1 MIRQRSVGRDALARR
16 VEGWHDART
25 PTDPLVRD
33 HLNAALGDRYLVER
47 ELGRGGMATVWLARD
62 LRHDRVV
69 ALKVLDPE
77 LAGAIGVE
85 RFLREIRVTARIQH
99 PNIVPV
105 LDSGVCPGPGGESL
119 PWFTMTYVAGESL
132 RQRLNRERQLPVE
145 DAIRIAESAA
155 AALETAHKSG
165 VVHRDIKPENL
176 LLSGDHTYVADFGI
190 AKAVLDTG
198 TERITNTGVVI
209 GTPAYMSPEQASND
223 VLDERSDQYALA
235 TVLYEMLAGDPPF
248 TGATVQVIVAR
259 RLAEPARPIRPVRAT
274 VSPSVEAAVLRALE
288 RVPAD
293 RFASVSDFAAALRD
307 PTASQAPARKRGPLG
322 RRSAIAALLIIAA
335 AAAAPFVVRQLRS
348 AHTRPSPEALALYQ
362 RGMASYAKRTPD
374 GASDAINEF
383 KAAIGLDSSY
393 SEAWVG
399 LAKTYVRA
407 YERRFVFLG
416 AARDSALR
424 LALSALDRALAVDPH
439 NADAWLAQGLVHWQ
453 LDPTDRAPSLRS
465 YRQAVAMDSTLAQA
479 WHQLGIA
486 SMEIGRTDQA
496 MAAWRRTVAVAPGY
510 TEGLSFLALGHYW
523 GRQYDSASH
532 WADSAAA
539 VDPAYLLARQAQ
551 GQIDVEQRD
560 FARGAAA
567 FSAAERISTGI
578 EVVNSLAG
586 EALLAA
592 RAGRRSEARA
602 LLTRAESLATKF
614 SPTALHT
621 AVYLAQS
628 YAALG
633 DADHAIAWLRQYTP
647 TADTHFQLH
656 MRCDPP
662 FDAIANDPRF
672 RSLLTIPKPAL
683 PHGC

>member
-1 MIRQRSVGRDALARR
+1 MR
-16 VEGWHDART
+16 E
-25 PTDPLVRD
+25 

-47 ELGRGGMATVWLARD
+47 ELGRGGMASVWLARD

-132 RQRLNRERQLPVE
+132 RQRMNRERQLPIE
-145 DAIRIAESAA
+145 DAIRIAESTA

-176 LLSGDHTYVADFGI
+176 LLAGDHTYVADFGI

-198 TERITNTGVVI
+198 TERITSTGVVI
-209 GTPAYMSPEQASND
+209 GTPAYMSPEQATTTSSTN
-223 VLDERSDQYALA
+223 
-235 TVLYEMLAGDPPF
+235 
-248 TGATVQVIVAR
+248 GATSMRWRRSCTRCWRASPPLLARPRKRSWLGDSPNRRGRSGPCAR
-259 RLAEPARPIRPVRAT
+259 RCRRLSRRPCCARSSASPPTDLPACRTSPRHFAVQPHRTRRQETCAVRTALGIRC
-274 VSPSVEAAVLRALE
+274 
-288 RVPAD
+288 
-293 RFASVSDFAAALRD
+293 
-307 PTASQAPARKRGPLG
+307 G
-322 RRSAIAALLIIAA
+322 LIIAA
-335 AAAAPFVVRQLRS
+335 AAATPFVVRQLRS
-348 AHTRPSPEALALYQ
+348 AHARPSAEAQALYR

-374 GASDAINEF
+374 GAADALDEF
-383 KAAIGLDSSY
+383 KAAIRLDSSY

-407 YERRFVFLG
+407 YERRFVFIG

-424 LALSALDRALAVDPH
+424 LALSAFDLALAADPH
-439 NADAWLAQGLVHWQ
+439 NADAWLAQGMVHWQ

-486 SMEIGRTDQA
+486 SMEIGRTDEA
-496 MAAWRRTVAVAPGY
+496 MAAWRRTVAVGPTY

-539 VDPAYLLARQAQ
+539 IDPASASPARC
-551 GQIDVEQRD
+551 RD
-560 FARGAAA
+560 
-567 FSAAERISTGI
+567 
-578 EVVNSLAG
+578 
-586 EALLAA
+586 
-592 RAGRRSEARA
+592 
-602 LLTRAESLATKF
+602 
-614 SPTALHT
+614 
-621 AVYLAQS
+621 
-628 YAALG
+628 
-633 DADHAIAWLRQYTP
+633 
-647 TADTHFQLH
+647 
-656 MRCDPP
+656 
-662 FDAIANDPRF
+662 
-672 RSLLTIPKPAL
+672 
-683 PHGC
+683 

>member
-1 MIRQRSVGRDALARR
+1 
-16 VEGWHDART
+16 
-25 PTDPLVRD
+25 VRD

-85 RFLREIRVTARIQH
+85 RFLREIRVTARVQH

-132 RQRLNRERQLPVE
+132 RQRMNRERQLPIE
-145 DAIRIAESAA
+145 DAIRITESAA
-155 AALETAHKSG
+155 AALETAHESG

-198 TERITNTGVVI
+198 TERITSTGVVI
-209 GTPAYMSPEQASND
+209 GTPAYMSPEQATND

-248 TGATVQVIVAR
+248 SGATAQAVVAR

-274 VSPSVEAAVLRALE
+274 VSAPVEAAVLRALE

-293 RFASVSDFAAALRD
+293 RFASLSDFAAALRNPL
-307 PTASQAPARKRGPLG
+307 PTASHETPRKHAPFGW
-322 RRSAIAALLIIAA
+322 RSAVAAMLVIAVAA
-335 AAAAPFVVRQLRS
+335 ASPFVARRLRN
-348 AHTRPSPEALALYQ
+348 AHTSPSPEAQALYQ

-374 GASDAINEF
+374 GAANAVDEF
-383 KAAIGLDSSY
+383 KAAIRLDSSY

-407 YERRFVFLG
+407 YERGFVFIG

-424 LALSALDRALAVDPH
+424 LALSALDRALAADPH

-453 LDPTDRAPSLRS
+453 LDPTDRAPALRS

-486 SMEIGRTDQA
+486 SMEIGQTDQA
-496 MAAWRRTVAVAPGY
+496 LTSWRKTVAVGPTY

-523 GRQYDSASH
+523 RRQYDSASR
-532 WADSAAA
+532 WADSATA
-539 VDPAYLLARQAQ
+539 VDPAYLLARQVQ
-551 GQIDVEQRD
+551 GQIAVEQGS

-567 FSAAERISTGI
+567 FSAAERISGGV
-578 EVVNSLAG
+578 EVALALAG
-586 EALLAA
+586 EALVAA
-592 RAGRRSEARA
+592 RAGRRSEAHQ

-621 AVYLAQS
+621 AVFMAYP

-633 DADHAIAWLRQYTP
+633 DADHAIAWLRRYAP
-647 TADTHFQLH
+647 SADTHFQLH

-672 RSLLTIPKPAL
+672 RSLLTIPKPAP

>member
-1 MIRQRSVGRDALARR
+1 M
-16 VEGWHDART
+16 
-25 PTDPLVRD
+25 RD

-69 ALKVLDPE
+69 ALKVLDPT

-132 RQRLNRERQLPVE
+132 RQRMNRERQLPIE

-176 LLSGDHTYVADFGI
+176 LLAGDHTYVADFGI
-190 AKAVLDTG
+190 AKAVIDTG
-198 TERITNTGVVI
+198 TERITSTGVVI

-223 VLDERSDQYALA
+223 VVDERSDQYALA

-248 TGATVQVIVAR
+248 TRRHSASGRGAPTRRAGAADPPCARDGVGSGRSGRVAR
-259 RLAEPARPIRPVRAT
+259 ARARPRRPIRQRVGLRRGTPQSDRIARAGKKT
-274 VSPSVEAAVLRALE
+274 CAARTALGH
-288 RVPAD
+288 RCA
-293 RFASVSDFAAALRD
+293 
-307 PTASQAPARKRGPLG
+307 
-322 RRSAIAALLIIAA
+322 LIIAA
-335 AAAAPFVVRQLRS
+335 AAATPFVVRQLRG
-348 AHTRPSPEALALYQ
+348 AHARPSPEAQALYR
-362 RGMASYAKRTPD
+362 RGMTSYEKRTPD
-374 GASDAINEF
+374 GAADALDEF
-383 KAAIGLDSSY
+383 KAAIRLDSNY

-424 LALSALDRALAVDPH
+424 LALSALDRALAADPR
-439 NADAWLAQGLVHWQ
+439 NADAWLAQGMVHWQ
-453 LDPTDRAPSLRS
+453 LDPTDRAPALRS
-465 YRQAVAMDSTLAQA
+465 FRQAVAMDSTLAQA

-486 SMEIGRTDQA
+486 SMEIGRTDEA
-496 MAAWRRTVAVAPGY
+496 MAAWRRTVAVAPTY

-532 WADSAAA
+532 WADSASAI
-539 VDPAYLLARQAQ
+539 DPAFVFARQVQ
-551 GQIDVEQRD
+551 GLIAVEQGN

-567 FSAAERISTGI
+567 FSAMERISTGI

-592 RAGRRSEARA
+592 RAGRPCRGARA
-602 LLTRAESLATKF
+602 PDPCGVVGDELLADGT
-614 SPTALHT
+614 HT
-621 AVYLAQS
+621 AIYMAQP

-633 DADHAIAWLRQYTP
+633 DADHAIAWLRQYAP

-672 RSLLTIPKPAL
+672 RSLLTIPKPAP